1 MKRIKLYHIGSQW
14 MTEEMG
20 SYVTNP
26 FPEILNNADIVIEC
40 DSIFCPVNDGN
51 MCNLLAVEHNGKIGL
66 LTAEGSPFSSWQY
79 IVEGTLF
86 RYDRVALYSNI
97 SMDSDE
103 VYAVLWEGDNWRVV
117 KMDVSDS
124 KSTPVL
130 IEEKGDD
137 DYFTP
142 INYIPFEYRLGFGS
156 SPFSFT
162 PERIT
167 RLSENEIFVFGS
179 NKEGF
184 HRGGAARVAVD
195 HFGAQSGVGVGR
207 TGQCYAIPTM
217 DGSLDL
223 IREYVEGFRC
233 YAYCHPELTF
243 FVTRIGCG
251 IAGWE
256 DEQIAPL
263 FSWGAFHSL
272 ANVILP
278 REWVRLNSE

>member
-1 MKRIKLYHIGSQW
+1 

-20 SYVTNP
+20 SYVMNP
-26 FPEILNNADIVIEC
+26 YPECLNDADIILEC

-66 LTAEGSPFSSWQY
+66 LIAEGSPFSSWQY
-79 IVEGTLF
+79 MAKGNLF
-86 RYDRVALYSNI
+86 IYDRVALYSDM
-97 SMDSDE
+97 SLGSDE
-103 VYAVLWEGDNWRVV
+103 VYAVLWKGEQWRVV

-130 IEEKGDD
+130 IKKIEDNC
-137 DYFTP
+137 FTP
-142 INYIPFEYRLGFGS
+142 VNYIPSEYRLGFGC

-167 RLSENEIFVFGS
+167 HLSENEIFVFGS
-179 NKEGF
+179 NKEG
-184 HRGGAARVAVD
+184 HHGGGAARVAAER
-195 HFGAQSGVGVGR
+195 FGAQFGVGVGR

-233 YAYCHPELTF
+233 YAYCHPGLTF
-243 FVTRIGCG
+243 YVTRIGCG
-251 IAGWE
+251 IAGWK

-263 FSWGAFHSL
+263 FSWGAFQTL

-278 REWVRLNSE
+278 REWVRLITE